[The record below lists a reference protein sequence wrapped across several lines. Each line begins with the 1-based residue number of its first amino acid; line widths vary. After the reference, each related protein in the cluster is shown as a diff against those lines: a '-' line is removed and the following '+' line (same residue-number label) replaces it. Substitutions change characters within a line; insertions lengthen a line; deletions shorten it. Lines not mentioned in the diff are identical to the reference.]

1 MNIEHTILDFSS
13 LLKADQLTNNKVNV
27 FYAEFDNVKPYLD
40 VSILSAEEQQR
51 GQRFVT
57 EQLRLKFE
65 LSHYFKRIIL
75 AKFSECQPNTL
86 SFFSDKYGKPFLI
99 DQPDCQFN
107 LSHTDSAVAVM
118 VCHQAACGID
128 IEMPKAMNDRQGV
141 AEYFM
146 HPDEYDTWKEQGL
159 REDIFYKTWTKKEAL
174 TKAIGK
180 GMSLNF
186 KSIKLASPYEYESN
200 SFYVHYVGLLGNNH
214 MAFACEG
221 ECKYVSVYQCAL

>member
-1 MNIEHTILDFSS
+1 MNIEHTTLDFSS
-13 LLKADQLTNNKVNV
+13 FLKADQLTNNNVNI

-40 VSILSAEEQQR
+40 VSMLSAEEQQR

-57 EQLRLKFE
+57 EQLRLKFR
-65 LSHYFKRIIL
+65 LSHYFKRIAL
-75 AKFSECQPNTL
+75 AKFTESQPDTL
-86 SFFSDKYGKPFLI
+86 SFFSDEYGKPFLI

-107 LSHTDSAVAVM
+107 LSHTDSAVAVV

-146 HPDEYDTWKEQGL
+146 HPNEYIAWQEQRL
-159 REDIFYKTWTKKEAL
+159 SEDFFYKTWTKKEAL

-186 KSIKLASPYEYESN
+186 KGIKLISPYQYEN
-200 SFYVHYVGLLGNNH
+200 HSFHVHYVGQVGKNH
-214 MAFACEG
+214 MAFACEKG
-221 ECKYVSVYQCAL
+221 CKQVRVYRLL